1 MLAHSGVEKKL
12 NGWKTDVIN
21 GDIAD
26 IFIVFAIDVKKTG
39 GDGPTTCYIID
50 KSELGAGTVTVA
62 EQKHTQGLNAI
73 HLTRMN
79 FSNVTVSEKNTLGG
93 HGIGQDALNEVL
105 SYGNF
110 YAGSATVGFLKRLL
124 KELVKQ
130 ANTSI
135 EGNRRLAENV
145 AVRRAL
151 SDTALNLFVLE
162 SIVYYIGGFLDEGL
176 VLTTDIEN
184 AIIQKYI
191 NRVLKEAFST
201 ITEVVGTSATDHD
214 TEYDKMVRDMNTLL
228 SLNVSD
234 TSLAKTISLS
244 MIVSWVE
251 ATNYESKYMRAQS
264 LKKFFNTQ
272 KFQDTW
278 SNPKL
283 KHFMAEHVHPSLE
296 PACRNLEGAMTR
308 LDMVLNRIVEDA
320 GSRIKEEIATLE
332 SLSKVLENNL
342 AMIATISRASRSY
355 SIGLKNSDIELA
367 WAISFCHSASRQS
380 QQELEFIMDRKSNF
394 CCMI

>member
-1 MLAHSGVEKKL
+1 M
-12 NGWKTDVIN
+12 
-21 GDIAD
+21 
-26 IFIVFAIDVKKTG
+26 
-39 GDGPTTCYIID
+39 
-50 KSELGAGTVTVA
+50 
-62 EQKHTQGLNAI
+62 
-73 HLTRMN
+73 
-79 FSNVTVSEKNTLGG
+79 
-93 HGIGQDALNEVL
+93 
-105 SYGNF
+105 
-110 YAGSATVGFLKRLL
+110 
-124 KELVKQ
+124 
-130 ANTSI
+130 
-135 EGNRRLAENV
+135 
-145 AVRRAL
+145 
-151 SDTALNLFVLE
+151 
-162 SIVYYIGGFLDEGL
+162 YYIGGLLDEGL

-201 ITEVVGTSATDHD
+201 ITQVVGTSATDHD
-214 TEYDKMVRDMNTLL
+214 AEYDKMVRDMNTLL

-244 MIVSWVE
+244 MVVSWVE
-251 ATNYESKYMRAQS
+251 ATNYEGKYMKSQA

-272 KFQDTW
+272 KIQDTW

-296 PACRNLEGAMTR
+296 PACRNLEISMSR

-367 WAISFCHSASRQS
+367 WAISFCHTASRQS
-380 QQELEFIMDRKSNF
+380 QQELEFIMDRKFLIFIVFFYNYF
-394 CCMI
+394 